1 VCLPVILSVGMAAG
15 GLEDRISSWWEGE
28 RYLLRS
34 HEKSEWLI
42 VLCRLTAVVMK
53 KGPYKFV
60 VVSGINSTTA
70 TARAH
75 ATH

>member
-1 VCLPVILSVGMAAG
+1 MCLPVILSVGMSAG

-42 VLCRLTAVVMK
+42 VLMPTHCGCHEERT
-53 KGPYKFV
+53 YKFV